1 MEVNIVNIRSKILLP
16 LFVAVATAASIYP
29 RNPANTH
36 LLNYPIEY
44 PASYAAVQAPF
55 NYGVET
61 RQGLPLP
68 LALTQQ
74 VIFGLG
80 NFQVQNAV
88 TFWNLLNCLVD
99 STCPTVTVPES
110 VNISDSGVPNRL
122 FSLIQQI
129 MNIPANNQPNIFQTF
144 SDQLSSL
151 WPANPPAQQNSFRS
165 FPEIAQRYPAYYFA
179 NQFVWADFDDVSLS
193 YTCLIY
199 DFLCAISSTVDVS
212 GDWKYIGQRLLLR
225 KFGFRCLIYT
235 RAWFAIKM
243 DCQRGK
249 TKIKLKRISLADV
262 VKLV

>member
-1 MEVNIVNIRSKILLP
+1 IAQRNIIEICSYKLICKIISWIFLSYLREGAKRILLSKRIGWPKRTEQVNVQAAIIMNSIILLP
-16 LFVAVATAASIYP
+16 LFVDLLSSAASIYP

-144 SDQLSSL
+144 SEQLSSL
-151 WPANPPAQQNSFRS
+151 WPANPLAQQNSFRS
-165 FPEIAQRYPAYYFA
+165 FPEIAQKYPAYYFA
-179 NQFVWADFDDVSLS
+179 NQFV
-193 YTCLIY
+193 
-199 DFLCAISSTVDVS
+199 
-212 GDWKYIGQRLLLR
+212 
-225 KFGFRCLIYT
+225 
-235 RAWFAIKM
+235 
-243 DCQRGK
+243 
-249 TKIKLKRISLADV
+249 
-262 VKLV
+262 